1 MKLNDI
7 GTLPLIARGG
17 QADIYDYGNGKVIRV
32 PRRPQDY
39 DRIRYEYKVYLS
51 LLGSNIAAP
60 KVYELA
66 EVNGAPSIIM
76 ERIVGTSMMDQI
88 KKRPQLIRQKGIA
101 LANMHLGL
109 LKVNA
114 DVSMTN
120 SKDQA
125 KYCISKSGSL
135 AEDIKQVLLD
145 LLGHLP
151 SGNFLCHGD
160 FHPGNILHSNGKDYI
175 IDWSGA
181 TKGDIVYDVAHT
193 YILLRVV
200 PRAPG
205 VSLLMHGI
213 QKLLGKAMASIYLKT
228 VMKSIS
234 VEPDQLSSWVLIK
247 AAERTYYGLPSEM
260 TRLHAFIN
268 RYIQTISAG
277 RTTKKDF
284 YKWI

>member
-1 MKLNDI
+1 MKLDDI

-17 QADIYDYGNGKVIRV
+17 QADIHDYGNGKVIRV

-51 LLGSNIAAP
+51 LSGSNVAAP
-60 KVYELA
+60 KVYELI
-66 EVNGAPSIIM
+66 EVNGAFSIIM
-76 ERIVGTSMMDQI
+76 ERILGTSMMDQI
-88 KKRPQLIRQKGIA
+88 KKQPQLIRRKAID

-114 DVSMTN
+114 DVSITN

-135 AEDIKQVLLD
+135 TEDTKQVLLD
-145 LLGHLP
+145 SLGHLP
-151 SGNFLCHGD
+151 GGSFLCHGD
-160 FHPGNILHSNGKDYI
+160 FHPGNVLHRDGRDYI

-181 TKGDIVYDVAHT
+181 TKGDVVYDVAHT

-213 QKLLGKAMASIYLKT
+213 QKLLGKAMARIYLKT
-228 VMKSIS
+228 IMKSIS
-234 VEPDQLSSWVLIK
+234 IDPDRFSRWVLIK

-260 TRLHAFIN
+260 KRLHTFIN
-268 RYIQTISAG
+268 RYVQTISAG
-277 RTTKKDF
+277 TTKEDF
-284 YKWI
+284 YKRI

>member
-1 MKLNDI
+1 MKLDDI

-17 QADIYDYGNGKVIRV
+17 QAEIYDYGNGKVIRV

-51 LLGSNIAAP
+51 LSGSKVVAP
-60 KVYELA
+60 KVYELV
-66 EVNGAPSIIM
+66 EVSGAPSIIM
-76 ERIVGTSMMDQI
+76 ERILGMSMMDQI
-88 KKRPQLIRQKGIA
+88 KRQPHLIRRKAID

-114 DVSMTN
+114 EAFMTN

-125 KYCISKSGSL
+125 KYCINKSRSL
-135 AEDIKQVLLD
+135 AEDTKQMLLD
-145 LLGHLP
+145 SLEHLP
-151 SGNFLCHGD
+151 AGNFLCHGD
-160 FHPGNILHSNGKDYI
+160 FHPGNIIHNDGRDYI

-181 TKGDIVYDVAHT
+181 TKGDVAYDVAHT

-205 VSLLMHGI
+205 ISLLMHGI

-228 VMKSIS
+228 IMKSIS
-234 VEPDQLSSWVLIK
+234 IDSGQLSRWMLIK

-260 TRLHAFIN
+260 KRLHTFIN
-268 RYIQTISAG
+268 KYVQTLSVG
-277 RTTKKDF
+277 GTKEDF

>member
-1 MKLNDI
+1 MKQDDI
-7 GTLPLIARGG
+7 GSLLLIARGG

-39 DRIRYEYKVYLS
+39 DRIRYEYMVYLS
-51 LLGSNIAAP
+51 LSGSNVAAP
-60 KVYELA
+60 RVYELV

-76 ERIVGTSMMDQI
+76 ERILGTSMMDQI
-88 KKRPQLIRQKGIA
+88 KKRPQLIRRKAID

-109 LKVNA
+109 LKIEA
-114 DVSMTN
+114 EVSMTN

-125 KYCISKSGSL
+125 KYCIGQSRSL
-135 AEDIKQVLLD
+135 TEDTKQVLID
-145 LLGHLP
+145 SLGHLP
-151 SGNFLCHGD
+151 AGNFLCHGD
-160 FHPGNILHSNGKDYI
+160 FHPGNILHRDGRDYI

-181 TKGDIVYDVAHT
+181 TKGDIAYDIAHT

-228 VMKSIS
+228 IMKAI
-234 VEPDQLSSWVLIK
+234 PMDPGRLSRWVLIK

-260 TRLHAFIN
+260 KRLHTFIN
-268 RYIQTISAG
+268 KCVQTVSAG
-277 RTTKKDF
+277 RTTEDF
-284 YKWI
+284 YKWL